1 MTLQVIGYCLFRKW
15 LLFTIYEHALFVEQT
30 LDGSVVIASLP
41 YITV

>member
-1 MTLQVIGYCLFRKW
+1 MTLQVNGYCLFRKR

-30 LDGSVVIASLP
+30 LESLVFIASLP